1 MFERMYGPIIHKQIL
16 KTIKNAPFGLYV
28 TEEYLQ
34 KIYPIGGM
42 QCSASDVFIDNVSV
56 DVLEARIRRICDME
70 PKKTLNIG
78 LIGSYH
84 DNRKGIDT
92 AIRAV
97 VAINQKVINI
107 SLNILALGIERDRKN
122 GMIMRQNT
130 MSQVICFFLHHVIQ
144 LKKYWNG

>member
-1 MFERMYGPIIHKQIL
+1 MVNKIREKNEFVYYLSIASICS
-16 KTIKNAPFGLYV
+16 IK
-28 TEEYLQ
+28 
-34 KIYPIGGM
+34 
-42 QCSASDVFIDNVSV
+42 
-56 DVLEARIRRICDME
+56 
-70 PKKTLNIG
+70 
-78 LIGSYH
+78 IGSYH

>member
-1 MFERMYGPIIHKQIL
+1 MYGPFIHKQIL

-34 KIYPIGGM
+34 KIYPIGGI
-42 QCSASDVFIDNVSV
+42 QCGASDVFIDNVSV

-97 VAINQKVINI
+97 AAINQKVINI
-107 SLNILALGIERDRKN
+107 SLNILALGTEKNRKN
-122 GMIMRQNT
+122 GMIMQQNT
-130 MSQVICFFLHHVIQ
+130 MSQVICFFLHHVTQ